1 MDVGG
6 RFAGSL
12 SGSMNMMGNAG
23 GAVTPMIVP
32 VVLKMTNDNWHANF
46 WVFAGIYLLG
56 ALCWVF
62 IDPVTPLEKECEA
75 TGVEE
80 K

>member
-1 MDVGG
+1 
-6 RFAGSL
+6 
-12 SGSMNMMGNAG
+12 MNMMGNAG

-32 VVLKMTNDNWHANF
+32 LVLTMTHNNWHANF

-62 IDPVTPLEKECEA
+62 LDPVTSLETEMEVTA
-75 TGVEE
+75 
-80 K
+80 

>member
-1 MDVGG
+1 
-6 RFAGSL
+6 
-12 SGSMNMMGNAG
+12 
-23 GAVTPMIVP
+23 MIVP